1 MVAQTTLVITRDV
14 EARYRGFLTSV
25 MLEVAPGIYVSPQMS
40 AGVRDRIWAVVSDW
54 WSTLQRGSLVMIWRD
69 KSAVGNLRIEI
80 LGEPAKEIVD
90 AGGVLLLKRK

>member
-25 MLEVAPGIYVSPQMS
+25 MLEVAPGVYVSPQMS
-40 AGVRDRIWAVVSDW
+40 AGVRDRVWAVVSDW
-54 WSTLQRGSLVMIWRD
+54 WSTLQRGSLVMVWHD
-69 KSAVGNLRIEI
+69 KSATGNLRIET

-90 AGGVLLLKRK
+90 ADGVLLLKRK

>member
-1 MVAQTTLVITRDV
+1 MAAQTTLVITRDV

-40 AGVRDRIWAVVSDW
+40 AGVRDRVWDVVSDW

-69 KSAVGNLRIEI
+69 TAAPGNLRIET

-90 AGGVLLLKRK
+90 ADGVLLLKRK

>member
-1 MVAQTTLVITRDV
+1 MVVQTTLVITRDV

-40 AGVRDRIWAVVSDW
+40 AGVRDRIWSVVSDW

-69 KSAVGNLRIEI
+69 KSAVGNLQIET
-80 LGEPAKEIVD
+80 LGEPAQEIVD
-90 AGGVLLLKRK
+90 ADGVLLLKRK